1 MWSCYASVV
10 DARTQTSFI
19 AALLCFALAAS
30 VLLRTQRQ
38 RDRWLFGILAT
49 NMGLWYVSQFML
61 GVVGPA
67 PFWARFNLICGV
79 LLPLSAVAFF
89 AVLAPSETGRTRF
102 LRRASIVFAVVLL
115 GAMLTPFYDHAV
127 VVGGLLTYVTVF
139 LSLALLYLY
148 KMGFETDSRVEGA
161 RLRYIALV
169 GGFGGLFTLVE
180 YLPYAG
186 LDIPPVGTV
195 LILVFLYAL
204 SQSITH
210 YRLIDLYELA
220 GRLGVLTALAF
231 VLAFILWAM
240 RLVSGEQL
248 FLHVVVSAFVV
259 LILFD
264 PVRTR
269 VKEWISQVFFHER
282 FELERTISA
291 LRRSL
296 THVLDIDELAEILI
310 TELDASPRFTQGAL
324 YLLSP
329 DAHMF
334 VLKDHF
340 GPKPAERVEMAPLRP
355 LLDRLSKTGSVVFE
369 NVERELEERRLLGDD
384 REAETAH
391 DIAVTMQ
398 ALQASVCLGLRGE
411 SGHLYGFLTVRDDR
425 LRDAFSREEVQLL
438 SGLAAQ
444 VAVTVEN
451 SQVYQQMKERDR
463 LAALGEM
470 AAGLAHEIRN
480 PLGSIKASAQF
491 LTETAQQAKDSGE
504 FLDIIVDEVDRL
516 NRVVSSFLDYAR
528 PPHTDPEPIH
538 VNSAV
543 RLTLQLLRPE
553 CDSADITLHVA
564 MDPDL
569 PKVRIEIEHLRQIL
583 INLVQNAV
591 QAMTDGGDIYVE
603 TRTQDRF
610 RVGGAVRPWVQIS
623 VRDTGPGIAPGLL
636 PNLFVPFVTTKQQGT
651 GLGLAISQRIVSE
664 AGGRIDVRSREGLGT
679 TFVVL
684 LPAEPDATL
693 DEFEAEAG
701 VDQSSPSEGAPAR
714 LEPAEP

>member
-1 MWSCYASVV
+1 M

-38 RDRWLFGILAT
+38 TDRWLFGILAT
-49 NMGLWYVSQFML
+49 NTGLWYVSTFML
-61 GVVGPA
+61 GVVGRV
-67 PFWARFNLICGV
+67 PFWERFNLICGV
-79 LLPLSAVAFF
+79 LLPLSAVRFF
-89 AVLAPSETGRTRF
+89 GVMVPWETGRTRF
-102 LRRASIVFAVVLL
+102 LRRASVVAAVVLL

-127 VVGGLLTYVTVF
+127 VVGGLLLYVTVF
-139 LSLALLYLY
+139 LSLALGYLY
-148 KMGFETDSRVEGA
+148 KLGFETESRVEGA

-169 GGFGGLFTLVE
+169 GGFGGLFTLIE
-180 YLPYAG
+180 YLPYVG
-186 LDIPPVGTV
+186 LDIPPVGTI

-231 VLAFILWAM
+231 VLAFILWLM

-248 FLHVVVSAFVV
+248 FLHVVVSAFLV

-264 PVRTR
+264 PLRTR
-269 VKEWISQVFFHER
+269 VQEWISQVFFHER
-282 FELERTISA
+282 FELERTVLA

-296 THVLDIDELAEILI
+296 AHIIEIDELAELLI
-310 TELDASPRFTQGAL
+310 DGLDKSPRFTQGGL
-324 YLLSP
+324 YLLGP
-329 DAHMF
+329 DARVF
-334 VLKDHF
+334 ILKNHF
-340 GPKPAERVEMAPLRP
+340 GPKPAERVEMAPARP
-355 LLDRLSKTGSVVFE
+355 LIDRLSKTGAAVLE
-369 NVERELEERRLLGDD
+369 NAERELEERRLLGDD

-391 DIAVTMQ
+391 DIAVTMR
-398 ALQASVCLGLRGE
+398 ALQSSLCLGLRGE
-411 SGHLYGFLTVRDDR
+411 SGHLYGFLSVRDDR

-438 SGLAAQ
+438 VGLATQ

-451 SQVYQQMKERDR
+451 SQLYQQMKEKDR

-480 PLGSIKASAQF
+480 PLGSIKASAQY
-491 LTETAQQAKDSGE
+491 LSETSDQPEGRGE

-528 PPHTDPEPIH
+528 PAHTDPEPID
-538 VNSAV
+538 VNATV
-543 RLTLQLLRPE
+543 QLTLQFLRPE
-553 CDSADITLHVA
+553 CDSADVGLHVT
-564 MDPDL
+564 MHPEL
-569 PKVRIEIEHLRQIL
+569 PKVRIDIEHLRQVL
-583 INLVQNAV
+583 INLVQNAM
-591 QAMTDGGDIYVE
+591 QAMTSGGDIYVE
-603 TRTQDRF
+603 TRIQDRF
-610 RVGGAVRPWVQIS
+610 RIGGGARPWVHLS

-636 PNLFVPFVTTKQQGT
+636 ANLFVPFVTTKQQGT

-664 AGGRIDVRSREGLGT
+664 TGGRIDVRSRQGVGT

-684 LPAEPDATL
+684 LPAEPGAAL
-693 DEFEAEAG
+693 DGFEAEQEPH
-701 VDQSSPSEGAPAR
+701 QSPEPGDTPGR

>member
-1 MWSCYASVV
+1 V

-38 RDRWLFGILAT
+38 TDRWLFGILAT
-49 NMGLWYVSQFML
+49 NTGLWYVSTFML
-61 GVVGPA
+61 GVVGRV
-67 PFWARFNLICGV
+67 PFWERFNLICGV
-79 LLPLSAVAFF
+79 LLPLSAVRFF
-89 AVLAPSETGRTRF
+89 GVMVPWETGRTRF
-102 LRRASIVFAVVLL
+102 LRRASVVAAVVLL

-127 VVGGLLTYVTVF
+127 VVGGLLLYVTVF
-139 LSLALLYLY
+139 LSLALGYLY
-148 KMGFETDSRVEGA
+148 KLGFETESRVEGA

-169 GGFGGLFTLVE
+169 GGFGGLFTLIE
-180 YLPYAG
+180 YLPYVG
-186 LDIPPVGTV
+186 LDIPPVGTI

-231 VLAFILWAM
+231 VLAFILWLM

-264 PVRTR
+264 PLRTK
-269 VKEWISQVFFHER
+269 VQEWISQVFFHER
-282 FELERTISA
+282 FALERTILA

-296 THVLDIDELAEILI
+296 THILEVDELAEVLI
-310 TELDASPRFTQGAL
+310 DGLDESPRFTQGAL
-324 YLLSP
+324 YLLGP
-329 DAHMF
+329 DARVF
-334 VLKDHF
+334 ILKNHF
-340 GPKPAERVEMAPLRP
+340 GPKAADRVEMAPARP
-355 LLDRLSKTGSVVFE
+355 LIDRLSKTGSAVLE
-369 NVERELEERRLLGDD
+369 NAERELEEKRLLGDD

-391 DIAVTMQ
+391 DIAVTMR
-398 ALQASVCLGLRGE
+398 ALQAPLCLGLRGE
-411 SGHLYGFLTVRDDR
+411 SGHLYGFLALRDDR

-438 SGLAAQ
+438 VGLATQ

-451 SQVYQQMKERDR
+451 SQLYQQMKEKDR

-470 AAGLAHEIRN
+470 AAGVAHEIRN
-480 PLGSIKASAQF
+480 PLGSIKASAQY
-491 LTETAQQAKDSGE
+491 LSETADQPEGRRE

-528 PPHTDPEPIH
+528 PAHTDPDPIR

-543 RLTLQLLRPE
+543 QLTLQFLRPE
-553 CDSADITLHVA
+553 CDAAEVGLHIT

-569 PKVRIEIEHLRQIL
+569 PKVRIDIEHLRQVL
-583 INLVQNAV
+583 INLVQNAM
-591 QAMTDGGDIYVE
+591 QAMTGGGDIYVE
-603 TRTQDRF
+603 TRVQDRF
-610 RVGGAVRPWVQIS
+610 RIGGGARRWAQIS

-636 PNLFVPFVTTKQQGT
+636 ANLFVPFVTTKQQGT

-664 AGGRIDVRSREGLGT
+664 AGGRIDVRSREGVGT

-684 LPAEPDATL
+684 LPAEQSGAL
-693 DEFEAEAG
+693 DEFEAEQEPR
-701 VDQSSPSEGAPAR
+701 QSPEPDEPRAR
-714 LEPAEP
+714 LEPVKP

>member
-1 MWSCYASVV
+1 M

-49 NMGLWYVSQFML
+49 NTGLWYVSTFML
-61 GVVGPA
+61 GVVGRV
-67 PFWARFNLICGV
+67 PFWERFNLICGV
-79 LLPLSAVAFF
+79 LLPLSAVRFF
-89 AVLAPSETGRTRF
+89 GVLVPWETGRTRF
-102 LRRASIVFAVVLL
+102 LRRASVVAAVMLL
-115 GAMLTPFYDHAV
+115 GAMLTPFYDHGV
-127 VVGGLLTYVTVF
+127 VVGGLLAYVTVF
-139 LSLALLYLY
+139 LSLALGYLY
-148 KMGFETDSRVEGA
+148 KLGFETESRVEGA

-169 GGFGGLFTLVE
+169 GGFGALFTLVE
-180 YLPYAG
+180 YLPYVG
-186 LDIPPVGTV
+186 LDIPPVGTI

-204 SQSITH
+204 SRSITH

-231 VLAFILWAM
+231 VLAFILWLM
-240 RLVSGEQL
+240 RLVAGEQL

-264 PVRTR
+264 PVRTK
-269 VKEWISQVFFHER
+269 VQEWISQVFFHER
-282 FELERTISA
+282 FELEQTILA

-296 THVLDIDELAEILI
+296 AHILEVEDLGEVLIDG
-310 TELDASPRFTQGAL
+310 LDASPRFTQGAL

-329 DAHMF
+329 DARVF
-334 VLKDHF
+334 ILKNHF
-340 GPKPAERVEMAPLRP
+340 GPKPAERVEMAPARP
-355 LLDRLSKTGSVVFE
+355 LLDRLSRTGAAVLE
-369 NVERELEERRLLGDD
+369 NAERELEERRLLGDD

-391 DIAVTMQ
+391 DIAVAMR
-398 ALQASVCLGLRGE
+398 ALQTSLCLGLRGE
-411 SGHLYGFLTVRDDR
+411 SGHLYGFLALRDDR

-438 SGLAAQ
+438 AGLATQ

-451 SQVYQQMKERDR
+451 SQLYQQMKEKDR

-480 PLGSIKASAQF
+480 PLGSIKASAQY
-491 LTETAQQAKDSGE
+491 LAETAEQPEERGE

-516 NRVVSSFLDYAR
+516 NRVVGSFLDYAR
-528 PPHTDPEPIH
+528 PAHTDPEPIY

-543 RLTLQLLRPE
+543 QLTLQFLRPE
-553 CDSADITLHVA
+553 CDASEVDLHVA

-569 PKVRIEIEHLRQIL
+569 PKVRIDIEHLRQVL

-591 QAMTDGGDIYVE
+591 QAMTSGGDLYVE

-610 RVGGAVRPWVQIS
+610 RTGGGARRWVQIT

-636 PNLFVPFVTTKQQGT
+636 ANLFVPFVTTKQQGT

-664 AGGRIDVRSREGLGT
+664 TGGRIDVRSRQGVGT

-684 LPAEPDATL
+684 LPAEPDSAI
-693 DEFEAEAG
+693 DGFEAEQDS
-701 VDQSSPSEGAPAR
+701 DQSSEPDGTRAR

>member
-1 MWSCYASVV
+1 M

-49 NMGLWYVSQFML
+49 NTGLWYVSTFML
-61 GVVGPA
+61 GVVGRV
-67 PFWARFNLICGV
+67 PFWERFNLICGV
-79 LLPLSAVAFF
+79 LLPLSAVRFF
-89 AVLAPSETGRTRF
+89 GVMVPWETGRTRF
-102 LRRASIVFAVVLL
+102 LRRASVVAAVVLL

-139 LSLALLYLY
+139 LSLALGYLY
-148 KMGFETDSRVEGA
+148 KLGFETESRVEGA

-169 GGFGGLFTLVE
+169 GGLGGLFTLIE
-180 YLPYAG
+180 YLPYVG
-186 LDIPPVGTV
+186 LDIPPVGTI

-231 VLAFILWAM
+231 VLAFILWLM

-264 PVRTR
+264 PVRTK
-269 VKEWISQVFFHER
+269 VQEWISQVFFHER
-282 FELERTISA
+282 FELERTILA
-291 LRRSL
+291 LRRSVAHIL
-296 THVLDIDELAEILI
+296 EIDELGEVLVDG
-310 TELDASPRFTQGAL
+310 LDASPRFTQGAL
-324 YLLSP
+324 YLLGP
-329 DAHMF
+329 DARVF
-334 VLKDHF
+334 ILKNHF
-340 GPKPAERVEMAPLRP
+340 GPKPAERVEMAPARP
-355 LLDRLSKTGSVVFE
+355 LIDRLSRTGAAVLE
-369 NVERELEERRLLGDD
+369 NAERELEERRLLGDD

-391 DIAVTMQ
+391 DIAVTMR

-411 SGHLYGFLTVRDDR
+411 SGDLYGFLAVRDDR

-438 SGLAAQ
+438 AGLANQ

-451 SQVYQQMKERDR
+451 SQLYQQMKEKDR

-480 PLGSIKASAQF
+480 PLGSIKASAQY
-491 LTETAQQAKDSGE
+491 LSETSEQPEGRGE

-528 PPHTDPEPIH
+528 PPHTDPQPIY

-543 RLTLQLLRPE
+543 QLTLQFLRPE
-553 CDSADITLHVA
+553 CDSAAVGLHVT

-569 PKVRIEIEHLRQIL
+569 PKVRIDIEHLRQVL

-591 QAMTDGGDIYVE
+591 QAMASGGDIYVE

-610 RVGGAVRPWVQIS
+610 RIGGGARRWVQIS
-623 VRDTGPGIAPGLL
+623 VRDTGPGIAPDLL
-636 PNLFVPFVTTKQQGT
+636 ANLFVPFVTTKQQGT
-651 GLGLAISQRIVSE
+651 GLGLSISQRIVSE
-664 AGGRIDVRSREGLGT
+664 AGGRIDVRSRQGFGT

-684 LPAEPDATL
+684 LPAEPDSAL
-693 DEFEAEAG
+693 DGFEAEQDP
-701 VDQSSPSEGAPAR
+701 DQSSEPDGTRAR
-714 LEPAEP
+714 LEPAKP

>member
-1 MWSCYASVV
+1 M

-38 RDRWLFGILAT
+38 TDRWLFGILAT
-49 NMGLWYVSQFML
+49 NTGLWYVSTFML
-61 GVVGPA
+61 GVVGRV
-67 PFWARFNLICGV
+67 PFWERFSLICGV
-79 LLPLSAVAFF
+79 LLPLSAVRFF
-89 AVLAPSETGRTRF
+89 GVMVPWETGRTRF
-102 LRRASIVFAVVLL
+102 LRGASVVAAVVLL

-127 VVGGLLTYVTVF
+127 VVGGLLLYVTVF
-139 LSLALLYLY
+139 LSLALGYLY
-148 KMGFETDSRVEGA
+148 KLGFETESRVEGA

-169 GGFGGLFTLVE
+169 GGFGGLFTLIE
-180 YLPYAG
+180 YLPYVG
-186 LDIPPVGTV
+186 LDIPPVGTI

-231 VLAFILWAM
+231 VLAFILWLM

-248 FLHVVVSAFVV
+248 FLHVVVSAFLV

-264 PVRTR
+264 PLRTR
-269 VKEWISQVFFHER
+269 VQEWISQVFFHER
-282 FELERTISA
+282 FELERTVLA

-296 THVLDIDELAEILI
+296 AHVIEIDELAELLI
-310 TELDASPRFTQGAL
+310 DGLDKSPRFTQGGL
-324 YLLSP
+324 YLLGP
-329 DAHMF
+329 DARVF
-334 VLKDHF
+334 ILKNHF
-340 GPKPAERVEMAPLRP
+340 GPKPAERVEMAPARP
-355 LLDRLSKTGSVVFE
+355 LIDRLSRTGAAVLE
-369 NVERELEERRLLGDD
+369 NAERELEERRLLGDD

-391 DIAVTMQ
+391 DIAVTMR
-398 ALQASVCLGLRGE
+398 ALQASLCLGLRGE
-411 SGHLYGFLTVRDDR
+411 SGHLYGFLSVRDDR

-438 SGLAAQ
+438 VGLATQ

-451 SQVYQQMKERDR
+451 SQLYQQMKEKDR

-480 PLGSIKASAQF
+480 PLGSIKASAQY
-491 LTETAQQAKDSGE
+491 LSETSVQPEGRGE

-528 PPHTDPEPIH
+528 PAHTDPEPID
-538 VNSAV
+538 VNATV
-543 RLTLQLLRPE
+543 QLTLQFLRPE
-553 CDSADITLHVA
+553 CDSADVGLHVT

-569 PKVRIEIEHLRQIL
+569 PKVRIDIEHLRQVL
-583 INLVQNAV
+583 INLVQNAM
-591 QAMTDGGDIYVE
+591 QAMTNGGDIYVE
-603 TRTQDRF
+603 TRIQDGF
-610 RVGGAVRPWVQIS
+610 RIGAGARPWVHLS

-636 PNLFVPFVTTKQQGT
+636 ANLFVPFVTTKQQGT

-664 AGGRIDVRSREGLGT
+664 TGGRIDVRSRQGVGT

-693 DEFEAEAG
+693 DGFEAEREPH
-701 VDQSSPSEGAPAR
+701 QSPEPGDTPGR

>member
-1 MWSCYASVV
+1 V

-38 RDRWLFGILAT
+38 TDRWLFGILAT
-49 NMGLWYVSQFML
+49 NTGLWYVSTFML
-61 GVVGPA
+61 GVVGRV
-67 PFWARFNLICGV
+67 PFWERFNLICGV
-79 LLPLSAVAFF
+79 LLPLSAVRFF
-89 AVLAPSETGRTRF
+89 GVMVPWETGRTRF
-102 LRRASIVFAVVLL
+102 LRRASVVAAVVLL

-127 VVGGLLTYVTVF
+127 VVGGLLLYVTVF
-139 LSLALLYLY
+139 LSLALGYLY
-148 KMGFETDSRVEGA
+148 KLGFETESRVEGA

-169 GGFGGLFTLVE
+169 GGFGGLFTLIE
-180 YLPYAG
+180 YLPYVG
-186 LDIPPVGTV
+186 LDIPPVGTI

-231 VLAFILWAM
+231 VLAFILWLM

-248 FLHVVVSAFVV
+248 FLHVVVSAFLV

-264 PVRTR
+264 PLRTR
-269 VKEWISQVFFHER
+269 VQEWISQVFFHER
-282 FELERTISA
+282 FELERTVLA

-296 THVLDIDELAEILI
+296 AHIIEIDELAELLI
-310 TELDASPRFTQGAL
+310 DGLDKSPRFTQGGL
-324 YLLSP
+324 YLLGP
-329 DAHMF
+329 DARVF
-334 VLKDHF
+334 ILKNHF
-340 GPKPAERVEMAPLRP
+340 GPKPAERVEMAPARP
-355 LLDRLSKTGSVVFE
+355 LIDRLSRTGAAVLE
-369 NVERELEERRLLGDD
+369 NAERELEERRLLGDD

-391 DIAVTMQ
+391 DIAVTMR
-398 ALQASVCLGLRGE
+398 ALQSSLCLGLRGE
-411 SGHLYGFLTVRDDR
+411 SGHLYGFLSVRDDR

-438 SGLAAQ
+438 VGLATQ

-451 SQVYQQMKERDR
+451 SQLYQQMKEKDR

-480 PLGSIKASAQF
+480 PLGSIKASAQY
-491 LTETAQQAKDSGE
+491 LSETSDQPEGRGE

-528 PPHTDPEPIH
+528 PAHTDPEPID
-538 VNSAV
+538 VNATV
-543 RLTLQLLRPE
+543 QLTLQFLRPE
-553 CDSADITLHVA
+553 CDSADVGLHVT
-564 MDPDL
+564 MHPEL
-569 PKVRIEIEHLRQIL
+569 PKVRIDIEHLRQVL
-583 INLVQNAV
+583 INLVQNAM
-591 QAMTDGGDIYVE
+591 QAMTSGGDIYVE
-603 TRTQDRF
+603 TRIQDRF
-610 RVGGAVRPWVQIS
+610 RIGGGARPWVHLS

-636 PNLFVPFVTTKQQGT
+636 ANLFVPFVTTKQQGT

-664 AGGRIDVRSREGLGT
+664 TGGRIDVRSRQGVGT

-684 LPAEPDATL
+684 LPAEPGAAL
-693 DEFEAEAG
+693 DGFEAEQEPHQSPEAG
-701 VDQSSPSEGAPAR
+701 DTPGR

>member
-1 MWSCYASVV
+1 M

-49 NMGLWYVSQFML
+49 NTGLWYVSTFML
-61 GVVGPA
+61 GVVGRV
-67 PFWARFNLICGV
+67 PFWERFNLICGV
-79 LLPLSAVAFF
+79 LLPLSAVRFF
-89 AVLAPSETGRTRF
+89 GVMVPWETGRTRF
-102 LRRASIVFAVVLL
+102 LRRASVVAAVVLL

-139 LSLALLYLY
+139 LSLALGYLY
-148 KMGFETDSRVEGA
+148 KLGFETESRVEGA

-169 GGFGGLFTLVE
+169 GGLGGLFTLIE
-180 YLPYAG
+180 YLPYVG
-186 LDIPPVGTV
+186 LDIPPVGTI

-210 YRLIDLYELA
+210 DRLIDLYELA

-231 VLAFILWAM
+231 VLAFILWLM

-264 PVRTR
+264 PVRTK
-269 VKEWISQVFFHER
+269 VQEWISQVFFHER
-282 FELERTISA
+282 FELERTILA
-291 LRRSL
+291 LRRSVAHIL
-296 THVLDIDELAEILI
+296 EIDELGEVLVDG
-310 TELDASPRFTQGAL
+310 LDASPRFTQGAL
-324 YLLSP
+324 YLLGP
-329 DAHMF
+329 DARVF
-334 VLKDHF
+334 ILKNHF
-340 GPKPAERVEMAPLRP
+340 GPKPAERVEMAPARP
-355 LLDRLSKTGSVVFE
+355 LIDRLSRTGAAVLE
-369 NVERELEERRLLGDD
+369 NAERELEERRLLGDD

-391 DIAVTMQ
+391 DIAVTMR

-411 SGHLYGFLTVRDDR
+411 SGDLYGFLAVRDDR

-438 SGLAAQ
+438 AGLANQ

-451 SQVYQQMKERDR
+451 SQLYQQMKEKDR

-480 PLGSIKASAQF
+480 PLGSIKASAQY
-491 LTETAQQAKDSGE
+491 LSETSEQPEGRGE

-528 PPHTDPEPIH
+528 PPHTDPQPIY

-543 RLTLQLLRPE
+543 QLTLQFLRPE
-553 CDSADITLHVA
+553 CDSAEVGLHVT

-569 PKVRIEIEHLRQIL
+569 PKVRIDIEHLRQVL

-591 QAMTDGGDIYVE
+591 QAMASGGDIYVE

-610 RVGGAVRPWVQIS
+610 RIGGGARRWVQIS
-623 VRDTGPGIAPGLL
+623 VRDTGPGIAPDLL
-636 PNLFVPFVTTKQQGT
+636 ANLFVPFVTTKQQGT
-651 GLGLAISQRIVSE
+651 GLGLSISQRIVSE
-664 AGGRIDVRSREGLGT
+664 AGGRIDVRSRQGFGT

-684 LPAEPDATL
+684 LPAEPDSAL
-693 DEFEAEAG
+693 DGFEAEQDP
-701 VDQSSPSEGAPAR
+701 DQSSEPDGTRAR
-714 LEPAEP
+714 LEPAKP

>member
-1 MWSCYASVV
+1 V

-38 RDRWLFGILAT
+38 RDRWLFGILASNT
-49 NMGLWYVSQFML
+49 GLWYVSTFML
-61 GVVGPA
+61 GVVGRVPI
-67 PFWARFNLICGV
+67 WERFNLICAV
-79 LLPLSAVAFF
+79 LLPLSAVRFF
-89 AVLAPSETGRTRF
+89 GVLVPWETRRTRF
-102 LRRASIVFAVVLL
+102 LRHASVVTAIVLV

-127 VVGGLLTYVTVF
+127 VVGGLLLYVTVG
-139 LSLALLYLY
+139 LSMALVSLYRL
-148 KMGFETDSRVEGA
+148 GFETESRVEGA

-169 GGFGGLFTLVE
+169 GGAGGLFTLIE

-186 LDIPPVGTV
+186 LDIPPVGTI

-231 VLAFILWAM
+231 VLAFILWLM
-240 RLVSGEQL
+240 RLVSSQQL

-264 PVRTR
+264 PLRTK
-269 VKEWISQVFFHER
+269 VQQWISQVFFHER
-282 FELERTISA
+282 FELEKTILA
-291 LRRSL
+291 LRRSTAHIL
-296 THVLDIDELAEILI
+296 DVDKLGQVLIDG
-310 TELDASPRFTQGAL
+310 LDASPRFTQGAL
-324 YLLSP
+324 YLRDP
-329 DAHMF
+329 DTHAF
-334 VLKDHF
+334 TLKNHF
-340 GPKPAERVEMAPLRP
+340 GPKPTERVEMAPARP
-355 LLDRLSKTGSVVFE
+355 LLDRLSKTGSAVLE
-369 NVERELEERRLLGDD
+369 NAERELEEKRLLGDD

-391 DIAVTMQ
+391 DIAVTLR
-398 ALQASVCLGLRGE
+398 ALQASACLGLRGE
-411 SGHLYGFLTVRDDR
+411 SDDLYGFLVVRDDR

-438 SGLAAQ
+438 AGLATQ

-451 SQVYQQMKERDR
+451 SQLYQQMKDRDR

-480 PLGSIKASAQF
+480 PLGAIKASAQY
-491 LTETAQQAKDSGE
+491 LAETSAQLEHGSE

-528 PPHTDPEPIH
+528 PAHSDPEPIA
-538 VNSAV
+538 VNPAV
-543 RLTLQLLRPE
+543 HLTLQLLRPE
-553 CDSADITLHVA
+553 CDAADVTLHVTL
-564 MDPDL
+564 DPDL
-569 PKVRIEIEHLRQIL
+569 PQVRIDIEHLRQVL

-591 QAMTDGGDIYVE
+591 QAMSSGGEVFVE
-603 TRTQDRF
+603 TRVQDGF
-610 RVGGAVRPWVQIS
+610 RVGEGARRWVQIS
-623 VRDTGPGIAPGLL
+623 VRDTGPGIASGALAK
-636 PNLFVPFVTTKQQGT
+636 LFVPFVTSKQRGT

-664 AGGRIDVRSREGLGT
+664 AGGRIDVRSREGFGT

-684 LPAEPDATL
+684 LPAEPDPSL
-693 DEFEAEAG
+693 DAFETEKQLADHG
-701 VDQSSPSEGAPAR
+701 SDPDGTPIGFRPV
-714 LEPAEP
+714 EP

>member
-1 MWSCYASVV
+1 M

-30 VLLRTQRQ
+30 VLLRTHRQ

-49 NMGLWYVSQFML
+49 NTGLWYVSTFML
-61 GVVGPA
+61 GVLGRA
-67 PFWARFNLICGV
+67 PFWERFNLICGV
-79 LLPLSAVAFF
+79 LLPLSAVRFF
-89 AVLAPSETGRTRF
+89 SVLVPHEAEPTRF
-102 LRRASIVFAVVLL
+102 VRQASLWAAVVLL
-115 GAMLTPFYDHAV
+115 GAMLTPYYGHAV
-127 VVGGLLTYVTVF
+127 VVGGLLLYVTVF
-139 LSLALLYLY
+139 LSLALGSLYRR
-148 KMGFETDSRVEGA
+148 GFETDSRVEGA

-169 GGFGGLFTLVE
+169 GGFGGLFTVIE

-186 LDIPPVGTV
+186 VDIPPVGTI

-231 VLAFILWAM
+231 VLALMLWLM

-264 PVRTR
+264 PVRTQ
-269 VKEWISQVFFHER
+269 VQKWISQVFFHER
-282 FELERTISA
+282 FELEQTVLA
-291 LRRSL
+291 LRRAVAHIL
-296 THVLDIDELAEILI
+296 GVDELAAALMDG
-310 TELDASPRFTQGAL
+310 LDESPRFTQGAL

-329 DAHMF
+329 DARF
-334 VLKDHF
+334 FALRDYF
-340 GPKPAERVEMAPLRP
+340 GPKPPERVEMAPARP
-355 LLDRLSKTGSVVFE
+355 LLDRLSRTGTSQLE
-369 NVERELEERRLLGDD
+369 NAERELEERRLLGDD

-391 DIAVTMQ
+391 DIAVTMR
-398 ALQASVCLGLRGE
+398 ALQSSLCVGLRGE
-411 SGHLYGFLTVRDDR
+411 SDHLYGFITVRDDR
-425 LRDAFSREEVQLL
+425 LRDAFSKEEVQLL
-438 SGLAAQ
+438 AGLATQ
-444 VAVTVEN
+444 VAVTIEN
-451 SQVYQQMKERDR
+451 SELYRQMKEKDR

-480 PLGSIKASAQF
+480 PLGSIKASAQY
-491 LTETAQQAKDSGE
+491 LSETPEHPEDRDE

-516 NRVVSSFLDYAR
+516 NRVVGSFLDYAR
-528 PPHTDPEPIH
+528 PGHTNPEPIY

-543 RLTLQLLRPE
+543 ELTLQFLRPE
-553 CDSADITLHVA
+553 CDSADVTLHVT

-569 PKVRIEIEHLRQIL
+569 PKVRIDIEHLRQVL

-591 QAMTDGGDIYVE
+591 QAMTGGGDIYVE
-603 TRTQDRF
+603 TRTQDGF
-610 RVGGAVRPWVQIS
+610 RPGGQARQWVQIS
-623 VRDTGPGIAPGLL
+623 VRDTGPGLAPGLL

-664 AGGRIDVRSREGLGT
+664 AGGRIDVRSRETVGT

-684 LPAEPDATL
+684 LPAAEAEL
-693 DEFEAEAG
+693 DSFEAERG
-701 VDQSSPSEGAPAR
+701 PDQSNASDGAPAR
-714 LEPAEP
+714 LEPVEP